1 MLKGKILPLSDSVI
15 EHLRSASAFSKSEKA
30 QFRLKAIKFS
40 KKHIDDRIQRGER
53 MNWVKVKFLDKQRKT
68 NLFKEGRFCEFVYQA
83 MVNNRETIL
92 NKGNINCE
100 GARIAFS
107 WQKDFH
113 DFEQKFSSNNKV
125 NIDLIDRVLK
135 NIQASNTKNI
145 KSIILNGEEADV
157 VVSFALPKDVMEISR
172 LYFVHTGEILKT
184 KLRPFLSICL
194 QTVVAWEA
202 NYPTVSCGCKDS
214 RLYSGIKNEELI
226 VAFPYSMYK
235 KILKENIA

>member
-1 MLKGKILPLSDSVI
+1 
-15 EHLRSASAFSKSEKA
+15 
-30 QFRLKAIKFS
+30 
-40 KKHIDDRIQRGER
+40 

-68 NLFKEGRFCEFVYQA
+68 KLSKKGRFCEFVHQA
-83 MVNNRETIL
+83 MVDNREIII
-92 NKGNINCE
+92 NRRNINCE
-100 GARIAFS
+100 GARIAFG
-107 WQKDFH
+107 WQRDFY

-125 NIDLIDRVLK
+125 NISLIDGVLK

-194 QTVVAWEA
+194 QTVVAWETD
-202 NYPTVSCGCKDS
+202 YPTVSCGCKDS
-214 RLYSGIKNEELI
+214 RLYAGIKNEELI

-235 KILKENIA
+235 KILKGNIV

>member
-1 MLKGKILPLSDSVI
+1 
-15 EHLRSASAFSKSEKA
+15 
-30 QFRLKAIKFS
+30 
-40 KKHIDDRIQRGER
+40 

-68 NLFKEGRFCEFVYQA
+68 NSSRKGRFCEFVHQA
-83 MVNNRETIL
+83 MVDNREIII

-100 GARIAFS
+100 GARIAFG
-107 WQKDFH
+107 WQKNFY

-125 NIDLIDRVLK
+125 NISLIDRVLK

-184 KLRPFLSICL
+184 ELRPFLSICL
-194 QTVVAWEA
+194 QTVVAWES

-214 RLYSGIKNEELI
+214 RLYAGIKNEELI
-226 VAFPYSMYK
+226 VAFPYSIYK